1 MNAIKQTSTLILV
14 GILFL
19 GSVCVNVFAHFCKQD
34 GTELSLFT
42 PPAHACETEIE
53 IESSCCHAPSAF
65 ETHSDDE
72 HGIIESDC
80 CQETNFLFKI
90 ATDFS
95 PSEDAFVVE
104 KGINF
109 PLATIDSVP
118 MYDFLFSEENSTSL
132 PFLRPPPSQSG
143 REIFT
148 ANQQFRI

>member
-1 MNAIKQTSTLILV
+1 MNALKQASTLILV

-19 GSVCVNVFAHFCKQD
+19 GSVGVNVFAHFCKQD
-34 GTELSLFT
+34 GTELSLYT

-53 IESSCCHAPSAF
+53 PSCCHAPSASG
-65 ETHSDDE
+65 THSDHE
-72 HGIIESDC
+72 HGIAESDC

-95 PSEDAFVVE
+95 PFEDAFQVE
-104 KGINF
+104 KEINF
-109 PLATIDSVP
+109 PLATQNVIP
-118 MYDFLFSEENSTSL
+118 TYEFLFSEENATSV

>member
-19 GSVCVNVFAHFCKQD
+19 GSVGVNVFAHFCKLD

-42 PPAHACETEIE
+42 PPAHACETK
-53 IESSCCHAPSAF
+53 IESSCCHAPSTS
-65 ETHSDDE
+65 EIHSANE
-72 HGIIESDC
+72 HGVSASDC

-95 PSEDAFVVE
+95 PSEDAFVVV

-118 MYDFLFSEENSTSL
+118 MYDFLFSEENATSI

-143 REIFT
+143 RDIFT
-148 ANQQFRI
+148 SNQQFRI